1 MPALQQS
8 PAHVVGFDVAKDSIT
23 VFDTATD
30 RIDTI
35 ANRPADIRVFLAG
48 LADNPFAVFEPTGGY
63 ERQLVAELLA
73 AGIPSHRADT
83 LKVKGFARS
92 FGRIAKTDAIDAH
105 LLARYGEDRWR
116 QLDSFSPAQENLD
129 LLACLVARRH
139 DLVNL
144 MVAEENRAKAPG
156 PERIR
161 KSCKAVLRTLLR
173 EIDLIDGEIDT
184 LIAESPELARR
195 IAVSQS
201 LPGVGPR
208 TAITLAATMP
218 ELGSMTRR
226 QAASLAGLAPHPDD
240 SGTIRGYRRMR
251 GGRAN
256 VRAALFM
263 AALAASRA
271 NGPLKA
277 TYQRLI
283 ENGKKPIVAIAALM
297 RKIIVI
303 LNARIRDDLAKQS

>member
-1 MPALQQS
+1 MTVLQQS

-23 VFDTATD
+23 VFDTGTD

-35 ANRPADIRVFLAG
+35 ANRPADIRDFLAG

-63 ERQLVAELLA
+63 ERQLVGELLT
-73 AGIPSHRADT
+73 AGIPCHRADT

-92 FGRIAKTDAIDAH
+92 FGRIAKTDAIDAR
-105 LLARYGEDRWR
+105 LLARYGEDRGR
-116 QLDSFSPAQENLD
+116 QLELFVPAQETLD
-129 LLACLVARRH
+129 LLASLVARRH
-139 DLVNL
+139 DLVAL
-144 MVAEENRAKAPG
+144 RVAEENRAKAPG
-156 PERIR
+156 PERVR
-161 KSCKAVLRTLLR
+161 KSCKAILRAINR
-173 EIDLIDGEIDT
+173 ELGGIDDDIDI
-184 LIAESPELARR
+184 LIADDPELARR
-195 IAVSQS
+195 IEVSQS
-201 LPGVGPR
+201 LPGIGIR

-218 ELGSMTRR
+218 ELGTMTRR

-240 SGTIRGYRRMR
+240 TGTIRGYRRMR

-256 VRAALFM
+256 VKPALFM

-271 NGPLKA
+271 SGPLRL

-283 ENGKKPIVAIAALM
+283 EKGKKPMVAIAALM